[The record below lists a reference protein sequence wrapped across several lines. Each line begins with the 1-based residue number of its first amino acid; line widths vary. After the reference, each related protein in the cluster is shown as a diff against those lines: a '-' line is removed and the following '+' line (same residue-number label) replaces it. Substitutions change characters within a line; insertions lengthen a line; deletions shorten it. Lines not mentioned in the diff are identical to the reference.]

1 MHSILVQC
9 LFASTKPSSQIS
21 PLNTAPVT
29 ARNDD
34 GIFGPTVEAQTNH
47 HTNLAAR
54 TETNPLQ
61 RWDTVSRSDGR
72 VSNPN
77 RQDPT
82 FPAKSAHRK
91 SNSDAA
97 GATHD
102 RPRTNRR
109 STRAARGG
117 GGGGVE
123 VEEEGG
129 GVEVEDAAAEQQ

>member
-9 LFASTKPSSQIS
+9 LFASTKPSSQIFS

-72 VSNPN
+72 VIPTDKTQPFLRKALTGN
-77 RQDPT
+77 RTPT
-82 FPAKSAHRK
+82 PLA
-91 SNSDAA
+91 
-97 GATHD
+97 
-102 RPRTNRR
+102 PRTTVPER
-109 STRAARGG
+109 TGEAR
-117 GGGGVE
+117 E
-123 VEEEGG
+123 LREEEEEEGG